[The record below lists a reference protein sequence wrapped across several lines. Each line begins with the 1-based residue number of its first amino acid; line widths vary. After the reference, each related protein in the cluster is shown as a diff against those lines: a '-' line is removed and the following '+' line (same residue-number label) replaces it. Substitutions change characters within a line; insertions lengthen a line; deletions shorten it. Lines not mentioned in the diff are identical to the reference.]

1 MKHTKDMGREELE
14 ASVWMLKRELRAS
27 NKGLRR
33 GQEAYRSLLL
43 WVANHHG
50 EECNV
55 G

>member
-1 MKHTKDMGREELE
+1 MKHTKNMTREELE

-33 GQEAYRSLLL
+33 SQEAYRSILL
-43 WVANHHG
+43 WVANRHG
-50 EECNV
+50 EECSV